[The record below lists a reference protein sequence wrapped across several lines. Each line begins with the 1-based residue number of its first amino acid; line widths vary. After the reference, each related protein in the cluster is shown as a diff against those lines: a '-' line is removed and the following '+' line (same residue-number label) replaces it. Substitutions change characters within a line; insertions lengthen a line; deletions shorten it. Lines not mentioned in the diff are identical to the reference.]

1 MDYNA
6 NLICA
11 YSPGMFSVYYK
22 VQFTSNGQKSCD
34 VNKHDLT
41 KIDDNSGQ
49 VRVRVLETNQDI
61 ALIAINDCT
70 NQRISQYKVPLDDL
84 VFD

>member
-1 MDYNA
+1 M
-6 NLICA
+6 CT
-11 YSPGMFSVYYK
+11 YSPGLFSVYYK
-22 VQFTSNGQKSCD
+22 VQFTSDKQRSID

-70 NQRISQYKVPLDDL
+70 NQRISQYNVPLDDL